1 MPPVF
6 QTPAMRLSWVVITLH
21 GVAMARRLPPL
32 NALRAFEA
40 VARHQS
46 ISAAADELCVAH
58 SAVSR
63 HVAKLE
69 DYLGAKLFTR
79 EHQRLTLNVRGAA
92 YAEQL
97 TLLFDAIQN
106 VTADKF
112 SAVAGRSP
120 LHVGVY
126 PTYANRVLIPR
137 LARFQQEFPDIPFH
151 IETWPGLPDPRHLDV
166 DVAILLGTGDWD
178 HLIAEELCP
187 EELLPVA
194 SPKLLGG
201 RVLHDP
207 HELKAF
213 TLLHAVPRLND
224 WEQWFDLMGITDINA
239 YRGMRFDTSGMAYQA
254 AINELGVAM
263 AQTTYIQDDLEQG
276 RLVALFAA
284 PLKTERSYYAVYSPE
299 KRADRRI
306 LAFTQW
312 LKEEFARSAR
322 RSRQMASWSR
332 RLIRRASGLPPCR
345 SPATG

>member
-1 MPPVF
+1 
-6 QTPAMRLSWVVITLH
+6 
-21 GVAMARRLPPL
+21 MARRLPPL

-46 ISAAADELCVAH
+46 ISAAAEELCVTH

-69 DYLGAKLFTR
+69 DHLCAKLFTR
-79 EHQRLTLNVRGAA
+79 EHQRLTLNSRGAA
-92 YAEQL
+92 YAAQL

-106 VTADKF
+106 VTAEGF
-112 SAVAGRSP
+112 SAVADRAP

-137 LARFQQEFPDIPFH
+137 LSRFQNEFPDIPFH
-151 IETWPGLPDPRHLDV
+151 IETWAGLPDPRHLDV
-166 DVAILLGTGDWD
+166 DVAIVLGTGDWEN
-178 HLIAEELCP
+178 LIAEELCP

-201 RVLHDP
+201 RVLASAND
-207 HELKAF
+207 LKGF

-224 WEQWFDLMGITDINA
+224 WEQWFKVMGISDINP

-263 AQTTYIQDDLEQG
+263 AQTTYIQDDIEQG
-276 RLVALFAA
+276 RLIALFDT
-284 PLKTERSYYAVYSPE
+284 PLKTERSYYAVHARE
-299 KRADRRI
+299 RCTDRRI
-306 LAFTQW
+306 LAFTHW
-312 LKEEFARSAR
+312 LKREFSGALSA
-322 RSRQMASWSR
+322 SEMAY
-332 RLIRRASGLPPCR
+332 
-345 SPATG
+345 